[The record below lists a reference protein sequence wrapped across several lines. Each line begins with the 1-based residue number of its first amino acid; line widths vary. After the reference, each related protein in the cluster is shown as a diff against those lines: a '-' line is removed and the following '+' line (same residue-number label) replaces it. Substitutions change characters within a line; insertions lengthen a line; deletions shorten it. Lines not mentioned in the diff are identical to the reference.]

1 MNYIIGR
8 SSSPPTHSSN
18 IEQPNSLARKRNS
31 QNQTGSGNGS
41 GHSGGS
47 VDIEDEVEG
56 AEEVDTLQQNSLGNR
71 RRAGE
76 AAEEDRQDIQLA
88 EEDSLRKMGEEGLMD
103 SPVGDKERNNQEE
116 DNDLED
122 LSRNSFRCFFCLC
135 LTL

>member
-1 MNYIIGR
+1 M
-8 SSSPPTHSSN
+8 
-18 IEQPNSLARKRNS
+18 
-31 QNQTGSGNGS
+31 
-41 GHSGGS
+41 
-47 VDIEDEVEG
+47 
-56 AEEVDTLQQNSLGNR
+56 DTLQQNSLGNR

-103 SPVGDKERNNQEE
+103 SPVGDKERNNREE

-122 LSRNSFRCFFCLC
+122 LPRNSFRCFFCLC